1 MGFPPPREVG
11 FANGGNDVWGKKW
24 DSPMDNKPIK
34 TRSPLTWVPTL
45 YFAQGLPFFAV
56 ALVAGQM
63 FKSMGVGNDDIAHWT
78 AAIMSAWIFK
88 PLWSPFLELAS
99 SKKIVV
105 VSFQL
110 IGGACLGLVAL
121 ALHLPFWIAA
131 CVTMLTLVAIS
142 SATHDVACDGLY
154 ISSLSEKDQAK
165 YAGWTGTFFNAGR
178 FISAGGLLL
187 LAGYFET
194 TIGVA
199 AAWTIVFCILAAMM
213 VSLGLYNSWALPP
226 AKNALS
232 VDTTA
237 SAIAGTLLEVIVEY
251 FKKPGIW
258 VSILFIILFRAGEAQ
273 VQTIGPL
280 FLREARELGGLG
292 LTTTEVGA
300 VYGTV
305 GTVAFIVGSIAGGYF
320 TSWLGLKR
328 AILLLILAVNL
339 PNLVFYF
346 LATALPT
353 NLTVIGIALGVEMF
367 GYGFGFVGLILYMMQ
382 VVAPGKYQT
391 AHYAFSTG
399 IMQLGFSLFKY
410 ISGDIQVALGYQN
423 FFIWVLAAA
432 VPVAI
437 LSQIIP
443 MRASARETGAPAAAP
458 SAAS

>member
-1 MGFPPPREVG
+1 MIDM
-11 FANGGNDVWGKKW
+11 NKK
-24 DSPMDNKPIK
+24 N
-34 TRSPLTWVPTL
+34 RSPLVWVPSL

-56 ALVAGQM
+56 ALVGGQM
-63 FKSMGVGNDDIAHWT
+63 FKSMGVANDDISHWT

-88 PLWSPFLELAS
+88 PFWSPFLELAS
-99 SKKIVV
+99 SKKLVIVT
-105 VSFQL
+105 FQL
-110 IGGACLGLVAL
+110 IGGACLGGVAL
-121 ALHLPFWIAA
+121 ALHVPFWIAA
-131 CVTMLTLVAIS
+131 CIVMLSLVAIS

-154 ISSLSEKDQAK
+154 IASLDEKDQAK

-187 LAGYFET
+187 LAGHFEKT
-194 TIGVA
+194 MGVTS
-199 AAWTIVFCILAAMM
+199 AWTIVFGILAAMM
-213 VSLGLYNSWALPP
+213 ITLGLYNGWALPQ
-226 AKNALS
+226 AKNAVT

-237 SAIAGTLLEVIVEY
+237 NAIANTLLEVIIDY

-258 VSILFIILFRAGEAQ
+258 VAIIFIILFRAGEAQ

-280 FLREARELGGLG
+280 FLREARNLGGLG
-292 LTTTEVGA
+292 LTTAEVGA

-328 AILLLILAVNL
+328 AILVLILAVNL
-339 PNLVFYF
+339 PNLVFYY
-346 LATALPT
+346 LSANQPT
-353 NLTVIGIALGVEMF
+353 NLTIIGAALSVEMF

-399 IMQLGFSLFKY
+399 IMQLGFSLFKWV
-410 ISGDIQVALGYQN
+410 SGDIQIALGYQN

-443 MRASARETGAPAAAP
+443 MSARERDASLPAAEPAPAR
-458 SAAS
+458 

>member
-1 MGFPPPREVG
+1 MT
-11 FANGGNDVWGKKW
+11 DMTK
-24 DSPMDNKPIK
+24 K
-34 TRSPLTWVPTL
+34 TRNPLAWVPSL

-63 FKSMGVGNDDIAHWT
+63 FKSMGVANDDIGHWT

-88 PLWSPFLELAS
+88 PLWSPFLELAR
-99 SKKIVV
+99 SKKLVV
-105 VSFQL
+105 VTFQL
-110 IGGACLGLVAL
+110 IGGLCLGGVAL
-121 ALHLPFWIAA
+121 ALHMPFWIAA
-131 CVTMLTLVAIS
+131 SVTMLSLVAIS

-154 ISSLSEKDQAK
+154 IATLSEKDQAK

-187 LAGYFET
+187 LAGHFEKT
-194 TIGVA
+194 MGA
-199 AAWTIVFCILAAMM
+199 ASAWTIVFCLLAVMM
-213 VSLGLYNSWALPP
+213 ITLGLYNGWALPP
-226 AKNALS
+226 ANNPVSPDRNA
-232 VDTTA
+232 A
-237 SAIAGTLLEVIVEY
+237 AIARTLKEVIVDY

-258 VSILFIILFRAGEAQ
+258 VAIIFIILFRAGEAQ

-292 LTTTEVGA
+292 LTTAEVGA

-328 AILLLILAVNL
+328 AMLALILAVNL

-346 LATALPT
+346 LATSLPS
-353 NLTVIGIALGVEMF
+353 NLTVIGVALSVEMF

-399 IMQLGFSLFKY
+399 IMQLGFSLFKWV
-410 ISGDIQVALGYQN
+410 SGDIQIALGYQN
-423 FFIWVLAAA
+423 FFIWVLCAA

-443 MRASARETGAPAAAP
+443 MSARERDAALPAAAP
-458 SAAS
+458 STAA

>member
-1 MGFPPPREVG
+1 MT
-11 FANGGNDVWGKKW
+11 DLTK
-24 DSPMDNKPIK
+24 K
-34 TRSPLTWVPTL
+34 TRNPLTWVPSL

-63 FKSMGVGNDDIAHWT
+63 FKSMGVGNDDIGHWT

-99 SKKIVV
+99 SKKLVIVA
-105 VSFQL
+105 FQL
-110 IGGACLGLVAL
+110 IGGACLGGVAL
-121 ALHLPFWIAA
+121 ALHTPVWVAA
-131 CVTMLTLVAIS
+131 CIAMLTMVAIS

-154 ISSLSEKDQAK
+154 IASLSEKDQAR

-187 LAGYFET
+187 LAGHFEKT
-194 TIGVA
+194 LGVIP
-199 AAWTIVFCILAAMM
+199 AWTIVFCILAAMM
-213 VSLGLYNSWALPP
+213 ILLGAYNSWALPP
-226 AKNALS
+226 ARNAVS
-232 VDTTA
+232 SDHTA
-237 SAIAGTLLEVIVEY
+237 AAIARTLGQVIVD
-251 FKKPGIW
+251 FFQKPGIW
-258 VSILFIILFRAGEAQ
+258 VAVVFIILFRAGEAQ

-292 LTTTEVGA
+292 LSTTEVGA

-328 AILLLILAVNL
+328 AILFLILAVNL
-339 PNLVFYF
+339 PNIVFYYLSVSQPSN
-346 LATALPT
+346 LAIIGTALS
-353 NLTVIGIALGVEMF
+353 VEMF

-391 AHYAFSTG
+391 AHYAFATG
-399 IMQLGFSLFKY
+399 IMQLGFSMFKWV
-410 ISGDIQVALGYQN
+410 SGDIQVALGYQN
-423 FFIWVLAAA
+423 FFIWVLAASI
-432 VPVAI
+432 PVAI

-443 MRASARETGAPAAAP
+443 MSARERDAKLPAAAG
-458 SAAS
+458 STV

>member
-1 MGFPPPREVG
+1 MT
-11 FANGGNDVWGKKW
+11 DITK
-24 DSPMDNKPIK
+24 K
-34 TRSPLTWVPTL
+34 TRSPLAWVPSL

-63 FKSMGVGNDDIAHWT
+63 FKSMGVGNDDIGHWT

-99 SKKIVV
+99 SKKLVV

-110 IGGACLGLVAL
+110 IGGACLGGVAL
-121 ALHLPFWIAA
+121 ALHLPFWVAA
-131 CVTMLTLVAIS
+131 CVTMLTLVAIA

-154 ISSLSEKDQAK
+154 ISSLDEKDQAR

-187 LAGYFET
+187 LAGHFEKT
-194 TIGVA
+194 MGVA
-199 AAWTIVFCILAAMM
+199 SAWTIVFCILAAMM
-213 VSLGLYNSWALPP
+213 VVLGLYNSWALPQ
-226 AKNALS
+226 ARNAVS
-232 VDTTA
+232 GDTTA
-237 SAIAGTLLEVIVEY
+237 AAIARTLKEVILDYV
-251 FKKPGIW
+251 KKPGIW
-258 VSILFIILFRAGEAQ
+258 VAIIFIILFRAGEAQ

-280 FLREARELGGLG
+280 FLREARNLGGLG
-292 LTTTEVGA
+292 LTTAEVGA

-328 AILLLILAVNL
+328 AILVLILALNL

-346 LATALPT
+346 LSTALPT
-353 NLTVIGIALGVEMF
+353 DLTVIGTALSIEMF

-399 IMQLGFSLFKY
+399 IMQLGFSLFKW
-410 ISGDIQVALGYQN
+410 ISGDIQIALGYQH
-423 FFIWVLAAA
+423 FFIWVLCAAI
-432 VPVAI
+432 PVAI

-443 MRASARETGAPAAAP
+443 MSARERD
-458 SAAS
+458 ASLPDVSKTVVI

>member
-1 MGFPPPREVG
+1 MI
-11 FANGGNDVWGKKW
+11 DTTK
-24 DSPMDNKPIK
+24 K
-34 TRSPLTWVPTL
+34 TRSPLAWVPSL

-63 FKSMGVGNDDIAHWT
+63 FKSMGVANDDISHWT

-99 SKKIVV
+99 SKKLVI

-110 IGGACLGLVAL
+110 IGGACLGGVAL
-121 ALHLPFWIAA
+121 ALHAPFWIAA
-131 CVTMLTLVAIS
+131 SIVMLSLVAIS

-154 ISSLSEKDQAK
+154 IASLNEKDQAR

-187 LAGYFET
+187 LAGHFEKT
-194 TIGVA
+194 MGVTS
-199 AAWTIVFCILAAMM
+199 AWTIVFGILAAMM
-213 VSLGLYNSWALPP
+213 ITLGLYNGWALPQ
-226 AKNALS
+226 AKNPVT
-232 VDTTA
+232 VDTNA
-237 SAIAGTLLEVIVEY
+237 AAIANTLKEVIIDY

-258 VSILFIILFRAGEAQ
+258 VAIVFIILFRAGEAQ

-280 FLREARELGGLG
+280 FLREARNLGGLG
-292 LTTTEVGA
+292 LTTAEVGA

-328 AILLLILAVNL
+328 AILALILAVNL
-339 PNLVFYF
+339 PNLVFYY
-346 LATALPT
+346 LSASQPT
-353 NLTVIGIALGVEMF
+353 NLSVVGAALSVEMF

-399 IMQLGFSLFKY
+399 IMQLGFSLFKWV
-410 ISGDIQVALGYQN
+410 SGDIQIALGYQH

-432 VPVAI
+432 LPVAI

-443 MRASARETGAPAAAP
+443 MSARERDASLAPAARAP
-458 SAAS
+458 VV